1 MTKLKVKKEKT
12 REKILETALK
22 LFSERGY
29 LGTTTK
35 EIASLAGIT
44 ETTLFRHFPSKEVIF
59 EEVLKRYSFL
69 QKLKEL
75 LPQIEDL
82 PADKALSLL
91 GKAFLERLRERKPL
105 ILILH
110 SELNLYPEQVGNAFQ
125 SIISSIRSE
134 FSRYL
139 FKLKERG
146 ELREDVHP
154 ELAGQAFLGMIF
166 SYFLLKDIKGVPV
179 CESFS
184 EEDILKEYVQIFLKG
199 VRK

>member
-1 MTKLKVKKEKT
+1 MTKLKAKKEKT
-12 REKILETALK
+12 REKILGTALK

-35 EIASLAGIT
+35 EIATLAGIT

-75 LPQIEDL
+75 LPQVEDL
-82 PADKALSLL
+82 SADKAFTLL

-105 ILILH
+105 ITILH
-110 SELNLYPEQVGNAFQ
+110 SELNLYPKQVRNAFQ
-125 SIISSIRSE
+125 SIVSAIKSE
-134 FSRYL
+134 FSWYP
-139 FKLKERG
+139 FTLKERG
-146 ELREDVHP
+146 EPREDVHP
-154 ELAGQAFLGMIF
+154 EIAGQALLGMIF

-179 CESFS
+179 CENFS
-184 EEDILKEYVQIFLKG
+184 EEDILKEYIQIFLKG
-199 VRK
+199 VKK

>member
-1 MTKLKVKKEKT
+1 MTKLKAKKEKT
-12 REKILETALK
+12 REKILGTALK

-35 EIASLAGIT
+35 EIATLAGIT

-75 LPQIEDL
+75 LPQVEDL
-82 PADKALSLL
+82 PIDRALFRL
-91 GKAFLERLRERKPL
+91 GEAFLERLRERKPL

-110 SELNLYPEQVGNAFQ
+110 SELNLYPEQVRNAFQ
-125 SIISSIRSE
+125 SIVSFIRSE

-139 FKLKERG
+139 FKLKEKG

-154 ELAGQAFLGMIF
+154 EIVGQVFLGMIF

-179 CESFS
+179 CENFS
-184 EEDILKEYVQIFLKG
+184 EEDILHEYVQIFLKG
-199 VRK
+199 VKK